1 MLFHNPIRPGLPL
14 PLGGDEV
21 VAAHL
26 LEIVAERPFG
36 PLVVDFLAV
45 RLVEGVR
52 SHTVSLGDEV
62 VQLPL
67 VRGELFEALAADLR
81 FRLRGSLAEHF
92 VRNRGRPSPVGR
104 LCGRSERA
112 DGDAC
117 VAGGCVRNPPEMAV
131 PDGLLVK
138 PPAPGLRGWRREH
151 HFYSLLLSADWLTT
165 DDHAFLTDQIIAF
178 FDHNY
183 AAALHLGVARL
194 EEMIA
199 RTIEAE
205 GEPVTNFQG
214 EQSEQR
220 TLSGLLHQVRG
231 DVDANFVEYLN
242 YKYVQQRVGQL
253 G

>member
-1 MLFHNPIRPGLPL
+1 
-14 PLGGDEV
+14 
-21 VAAHL
+21 
-26 LEIVAERPFG
+26 
-36 PLVVDFLAV
+36 
-45 RLVEGVR
+45 
-52 SHTVSLGDEV
+52 
-62 VQLPL
+62 
-67 VRGELFEALAADLR
+67 
-81 FRLRGSLAEHF
+81 
-92 VRNRGRPSPVGR
+92 
-104 LCGRSERA
+104 
-112 DGDAC
+112 
-117 VAGGCVRNPPEMAV
+117 
-131 PDGLLVK
+131 
-138 PPAPGLRGWRREH
+138 
-151 HFYSLLLSADWLTT
+151 LLSADWLTT